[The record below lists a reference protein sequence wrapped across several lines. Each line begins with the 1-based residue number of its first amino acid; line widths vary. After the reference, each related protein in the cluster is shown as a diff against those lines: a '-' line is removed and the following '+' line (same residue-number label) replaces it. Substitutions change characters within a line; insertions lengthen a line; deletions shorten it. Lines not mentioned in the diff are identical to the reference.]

1 MTDHFGDKWAADG
14 KQSTVD
20 WQRQEIERLKEQ
32 LDKFVYAES
41 NPEYVDPLEAEI
53 ERLTAENSVLR
64 ESIDDFLSQ
73 IEDCESAH
81 TVCSQLTLL
90 SKVVLQN
97 TTNAY
102 LRPLTSGD

>member
-1 MTDHFGDKWAADG
+1 MNDLVRRLQELSEEAPARSVFSDAAD
-14 KQSTVD
+14 
-20 WQRQEIERLKEQ
+20 
-32 LDKFVYAES
+32 
-41 NPEYVDPLEAEI
+41 EI

-97 TTNAY
+97 TTNAASTQQE
-102 LRPLTSGD
+102 PAE